1 MRLSV
6 SLDVL
11 LLQVAIAFGLSV
23 WIVCSHSQTPTTPGS
38 PIKGL
43 GAALGVHLA
52 AACAVTM
59 MTGNRLAACAGVV
72 AGLLAFL
79 PLLKSLRRFTMV
91 GRLLLSTQ
99 IELMAVGT
107 AWGVSYVLSLPVS
120 TETHAL
126 MVGGLPLMAITI
138 PLGLLGMI
146 PQWDV
151 LCRYDWRRP
160 RAALQHSSRRTCPK
174 VSLHVPICSEP
185 PDVVIATLEA
195 LARME
200 YPSFE
205 VLVIDNNTHDE
216 WLWRPVEHWCRAD
229 ARFRF
234 FHLESCPG
242 AKAGALNFAL
252 PRTDPDAVIIG
263 LIDSD
268 YQARPTFLSALVG
281 YFEDPRVGFVQSPHD
296 YREWEHS
303 LYQRMCYWEYR
314 VFFSTTMAS
323 WNERGAAITVGTMA
337 LIRRQALEQAGGW
350 SEWCL
355 TEDSELAPRIHALG
369 YTSVYVGETF
379 GRGLIPETFAGYAKQ
394 RRRWTYGPIQELKRH
409 LPMLVP
415 SRLGVQTALTPVQKL
430 FHLHHDL
437 DPLFT
442 GLGLLLLPWGLVLL
456 ASMLVNGER
465 PTLPTVVWV
474 ASAVVALASQAMT
487 WSVQRRAMGCS
498 FVDFLCASIAKC
510 ALAHSIMVS
519 ALRALFGIPLSWQ
532 RTDKFKAQVQ
542 GARRAMTSARV
553 ELALGLTL
561 LTVGVAGLC
570 MGTRGLLLCL
580 FLGVL
585 LQGVGYLT
593 APFVALLAEWDLW
606 RGTTGQSEDIVEEAE
621 AAA

>member
-1 MRLSV
+1 M

-23 WIVCSHSQTPTTPGS
+23 WIVCSHTETPTAPGS

-52 AACAVTM
+52 AAGAVTLI
-59 MTGNRLAACAGVV
+59 TGNWLTACAGAA
-72 AGLLAFL
+72 AGLLTFL
-79 PLLKSLRRFTMV
+79 PLLKGFRRFTMV

-99 IELMAVGT
+99 TALMVVGT
-107 AWGVSYVLSLPVS
+107 AWGLSYVLALHVS
-120 TETHAL
+120 TETHVL
-126 MVGGLPLMAITI
+126 MLGGLPLMAVTI

-151 LCRYDWRRP
+151 LCRHEWRRP
-160 RAALQHSSRRTCPK
+160 RAPLQPSLRGGYPK

-185 PDVVIATLEA
+185 PDIVIATLEA

-200 YPSFE
+200 YPNFE
-205 VLVIDNNTHDE
+205 VLVIDNNTHNE

-252 PRTDPDAVIIG
+252 PQTDPDAAIIG

-268 YQARPTFLSALVG
+268 YQARPTFLAALVG
-281 YFEDPRVGFVQSPHD
+281 YFEDQRVGFVQSPHD

-314 VFFSTTMAS
+314 VFFSTTMPS

-337 LIRRQALEQAGGW
+337 LIRRQALEEAGGW

-409 LPMLVP
+409 LRMFVP
-415 SRLGVQTALTPVQKL
+415 SRLGVKTALTPAQKL

-437 DPLFT
+437 DPLFM
-442 GLGLLLLPWGLVLL
+442 GLGLLLLPWGLMLL
-456 ASMLVNGER
+456 ASLVVHGER
-465 PTLPTVVWV
+465 PTLPTLVWV
-474 ASAVVALASQAMT
+474 ASAVIAVASQAMS
-487 WSVQRRAMGCS
+487 WSVQRRAMRCS
-498 FVDFLCASIAKC
+498 IVDLLCASIAKC
-510 ALAHSIMVS
+510 ALTHSIMVS

-532 RTDKFKAQVQ
+532 RTDKFKVEVQ
-542 GARRAMTSARV
+542 GALRAVTSARV

-561 LTVGVAGLC
+561 LVVGVVGLC
-570 MGTRGLLLCL
+570 AGTRGLLLCL
-580 FLGVL
+580 LLGML

-593 APFVALLAEWDLW
+593 APLVALLAEWDLW
-606 RGTTGQSEDIVEEAE
+606 RGTTGRPEDIGEEAE

>member
-1 MRLSV
+1 V
-6 SLDVL
+6 SLEVL
-11 LLQVAIAFGLSV
+11 LLQVAIAFGLCV
-23 WIVCSHSQTPTTPGS
+23 WIACSRNEAPTAPGS
-38 PIKGL
+38 LVKGL

-59 MTGNRLAACAGVV
+59 ITGNRLTACVGVAAGV
-72 AGLLAFL
+72 LTFL
-79 PLLKSLRRFTMV
+79 TLLKSLRRFTMV

-99 IELMAVGT
+99 IELMVVGT
-107 AWGVSYVLSLPVS
+107 AWGVSYVLSLHVS

-126 MVGGLPLMAITI
+126 MLGGLPLMAVTI

-151 LCRYDWRRP
+151 LCRYEWRRP
-160 RAALQHSSRRTCPK
+160 RAPLQHSSRGGYPR

-200 YPSFE
+200 YPNLE
-205 VLVIDNNTHDE
+205 VLVIDNNTHNE

-234 FHLESCPG
+234 FHLGSCPG

-252 PRTDPDAVIIG
+252 RQTDPDATIIG

-281 YFEDPRVGFVQSPHD
+281 HFEDPRVGFVQSPHD
-296 YREWEHS
+296 YREWDHS

-337 LIRRQALEQAGGW
+337 LIRRQALEEAGGW

-355 TEDSELAPRIHALG
+355 TEDSELAPRIHAVG

-379 GRGLIPETFAGYAKQ
+379 GHGLIPETFAAYAKQ

-409 LPMLVP
+409 LPMFVP
-415 SRLGVQTALTPVQKL
+415 SRLGAQTALTPIQKV

-437 DPLFT
+437 DPLFA
-442 GLGLLLLPWGLVLL
+442 GLGLLLLPWGLMLL
-456 ASMLVNGER
+456 ASLLVSGER
-465 PTLPTVVWV
+465 PTLPTLVWV
-474 ASAVVALASQAMT
+474 ASAVVAVASQAMA
-487 WSVQRRAMGCS
+487 WSVQRRAMRCS
-498 FVDFLCASIAKC
+498 FVDLLCAMTAKC
-510 ALAHSIMVS
+510 ALAHSIRVS

-542 GARRAMTSARV
+542 GVRRAVTSARV

-561 LTVGVAGLC
+561 LTAGVAGLC
-570 MGTRGLLLCL
+570 TGARGLLLGL

-606 RGTTGQSEDIVEEAE
+606 RATIRQSEDTVEEADV
-621 AAA
+621 AA

>member
-1 MRLSV
+1 M
-6 SLDVL
+6 SLDAL
-11 LLQVAIAFGLSV
+11 LLQAAIAFGLCV
-23 WIVCSHSQTPTTPGS
+23 WMVCSRKETPTAPGS
-38 PIKGL
+38 SMKGL

-59 MTGNRLAACAGVV
+59 ITGNRLTACAGFAVGV
-72 AGLLAFL
+72 LTFV
-79 PLLKSLRRFTMV
+79 PLLKSLHRFTMV

-99 IELMAVGT
+99 IELMVVGT
-107 AWGVSYVLSLPVS
+107 AWTLSYVLSLHVS
-120 TETHAL
+120 TTTHAL
-126 MVGGLPLMAITI
+126 MLGGLPLMAVAI

-151 LCRYDWRRP
+151 LCRYEWRRP
-160 RAALQHSSRRTCPK
+160 RAPMQHSSRGGYPK

-185 PDVVIATLEA
+185 PDVVIATLES
-195 LARME
+195 LARLE
-200 YPSFE
+200 YPNFE
-205 VLVIDNNTHDE
+205 VLVIDNNTHNE
-216 WLWRPVEHWCRAD
+216 WLWRPVEHWCHAD

-234 FHLESCPG
+234 FHLDRCPG

-252 PRTDPDAVIIG
+252 RQTASDAAIIG

-281 YFEDPRVGFVQSPHD
+281 HFEDPRVGFVQSPHD
-296 YREWEHS
+296 YRGWEHS
-303 LYQRMCYWEYR
+303 LFQRMCYWEYH

-337 LIRRQALEQAGGW
+337 LIRRRALEEAGSW

-409 LPMLVP
+409 LPMFVP
-415 SRLGVQTALTPVQKL
+415 SRLGAHTALTPTQKV

-442 GLGLLLLPWGLVLL
+442 GLGMLLLPWGLMLL
-456 ASMLVNGER
+456 ASLLVNGER
-465 PTLPTVVWV
+465 PILPTLVWV
-474 ASAVVALASQAMT
+474 ASAVVAVASQAMT
-487 WSVQRRAMGCS
+487 WSVQRRAMRCS
-498 FVDFLCASIAKC
+498 FLDLLCASTAKC
-510 ALAHSIMVS
+510 ALAYSIRVS

-532 RTDKFKAQVQ
+532 RTNKFKAQIQ
-542 GARRAMTSARV
+542 GARRAVTSARV

-570 MGTRGLLLCL
+570 AGPRGLLFWL

-585 LQGVGYLT
+585 LEGVGYLT
-593 APFVALLAEWDLW
+593 APVVALLAEWDLW
-606 RGTTGQSEDIVEEAE
+606 RTTTGQSENIVEEAE

>member
-1 MRLSV
+1 V
-6 SLDVL
+6 TLDAL
-11 LLQVAIAFGLSV
+11 LLQLAIAFGLCV
-23 WIVCSHSQTPTTPGS
+23 WIICSCGETPTAPGS
-38 PIKGL
+38 PLKVL

-59 MTGNRLAACAGVV
+59 LTGNRLTACAGVALGV
-72 AGLLAFL
+72 LTFLTLLRI
-79 PLLKSLRRFTMV
+79 PRRFTFV

-99 IELMAVGT
+99 IELMVVGM
-107 AWGVSYVLSLPVS
+107 AWGVYYVLSLHVS

-126 MVGGLPLMAITI
+126 MLAGLPLMAVTL
-138 PLGLLGMI
+138 PFGLLGMI

-151 LCRYDWRRP
+151 LCRYEWRRP
-160 RAALQHSSRRTCPK
+160 RAPLPHSARSNSPK

-195 LARME
+195 LACLE
-200 YPSFE
+200 YPNFE
-205 VLVIDNNTHDE
+205 VLVIDNNTQNE
-216 WLWRPVEHWCRAD
+216 WLWRPVEHWCRSD
-229 ARFRF
+229 PRFRF
-234 FHLESCPG
+234 FHLDSCPG

-252 PRTDPDAVIIG
+252 PQTDPDATIIG

-268 YQARPTFLSALVG
+268 YQARSTFLVALVG

-296 YREWEHS
+296 YRDWEHS

-337 LIRRQALEQAGGW
+337 LIRRKALEAAGGW

-379 GRGLIPETFAGYAKQ
+379 GRGLIPETFAGYTKQ
-394 RRRWTYGPIQELKRH
+394 RRRWTHGPIQELRRH
-409 LPMLVP
+409 LPMFLP
-415 SRLGVQTALTPVQKL
+415 SWLGARTALTPSQKL

-442 GLGLLLLPWGLVLL
+442 GLGLLLLPWGLLVL
-456 ASMLVNGER
+456 ASMLVHGER
-465 PTLPTVVWV
+465 PVVPTLVWG
-474 ASAVVALASQAMT
+474 ASAVVAIASQAMT
-487 WSVQRRAMGCS
+487 WSVQRRTMRCS
-498 FVDFLCASIAKC
+498 FVDLFCAMFAKC
-510 ALAHSIMVS
+510 ALAYSIRVS
-519 ALRALFGIPLSWQ
+519 ALRALLGIPLSWQ
-532 RTDKFKAQVQ
+532 RTDKFKAHAQGVQ
-542 GARRAMTSARV
+542 RAVTSAHV

-561 LTVGVAGLC
+561 LAVGLTGLHS
-570 MGTRGLLLCL
+570 GAHGLLLCL
-580 FLGVL
+580 SLGL
-585 LQGVGYLT
+585 ILQGVGYLT
-593 APFVALLAEWDLW
+593 APLIALLAEWDLW
-606 RGTTGQSEDIVEEAE
+606 RAVSGESEDMAEDAE

>member
-1 MRLSV
+1 M

-23 WIVCSHSQTPTTPGS
+23 WIVCSHTEAPTAPGS
-38 PIKGL
+38 AMRGV

-52 AACAVTM
+52 AAWAVTII
-59 MTGNRLAACAGVV
+59 TGNRLTACAGVAV
-72 AGLLAFL
+72 GVLTFL
-79 PLLKSLRRFTMV
+79 VLLKSLRRFTMV

-99 IELMAVGT
+99 IELMIVGT
-107 AWGVSYVLSLPVS
+107 AWGVSYVLSLHVS

-126 MVGGLPLMAITI
+126 MVGGLPFMAVTI

-146 PQWDV
+146 PHWDV
-151 LCRYDWRRP
+151 LCRYEWLRP
-160 RAALQHSSRRTCPK
+160 RAPLQFSSHGGYPK

-185 PDVVIATLEA
+185 PDVVIATLET

-200 YPSFE
+200 YPNFE
-205 VLVIDNNTHDE
+205 ILVIDNNTHNE

-234 FHLESCPG
+234 FHLDSCPG

-252 PRTDPDAVIIG
+252 GRTDPDAAIIG

-281 YFEDPRVGFVQSPHD
+281 HFEDPRVGFVQSPHD

-314 VFFSTTMAS
+314 VFFSTTMPS

-337 LIRRQALEQAGGW
+337 LIRRQALEEAGGW

-409 LPMLVP
+409 LRMFVP
-415 SRLGVQTALTPVQKL
+415 SRLGTKTALTPVQKL

-442 GLGLLLLPWGLVLL
+442 GLGLLLLPWGLMLL
-456 ASMLVNGER
+456 ASLLANGER
-465 PTLPTVVWV
+465 PILPMRVWV
-474 ASAVVALASQAMT
+474 ASAVVAVASQAMA
-487 WSVQRRAMGCS
+487 WSVQRRAMRCS
-498 FVDFLCASIAKC
+498 FVDLLGAMTAKC
-510 ALAHSIMVS
+510 ALAHSIRVS
-519 ALRALFGIPLSWQ
+519 ALRALFGVPLSWQ
-532 RTDKFKAQVQ
+532 RTDKFKAHVQ

-570 MGTRGLLLCL
+570 TGTRSLLLCL

-585 LQGVGYLT
+585 LEGVGYLT
-593 APFVALLAEWDLW
+593 APFVALLAEWDL
-606 RGTTGQSEDIVEEAE
+606 RRTTPGQSEEIAEEAE

>member
-1 MRLSV
+1 V

-11 LLQVAIAFGLSV
+11 LLQAAVAFGLSV
-23 WIVCSHSQTPTTPGS
+23 WIVCSRSETPTAPGS

-43 GAALGVHLA
+43 AAALGVHLA
-52 AACAVTM
+52 AACAVILI
-59 MTGNRLAACAGVV
+59 TGNRLTACAGVA
-72 AGLLAFL
+72 AGVLTFV
-79 PLLKSLRRFTMV
+79 PLLKRLRRFTMV

-99 IELMAVGT
+99 IELMVVGT
-107 AWGVSYVLSLPVS
+107 AWGVSYVLSLHVS
-120 TETHAL
+120 TETHVL
-126 MVGGLPLMAITI
+126 MLGGLPLMAVTI
-138 PLGLLGMI
+138 PLTLLGMI

-151 LCRYDWRRP
+151 LCRYEWRRP
-160 RAALQHSSRRTCPK
+160 RAPLPPGSRGGYPK

-200 YPSFE
+200 YPNFE
-205 VLVIDNNTHDE
+205 VLVIDNNTHNE

-252 PRTDPDAVIIG
+252 PRTAHDAAIIG

-268 YQARPTFLSALVG
+268 YQARPSFLSALVG
-281 YFEDPRVGFVQSPHD
+281 HFEDPRVGFVQSPHD

-314 VFFSTTMAS
+314 VFFSTTMPS

-337 LIRRQALEQAGGW
+337 LIRRRALEEAGGW

-409 LPMLVP
+409 LRMFVP
-415 SRLGVQTALTPVQKL
+415 SRLGAKTALTPAQKL

-442 GLGLLLLPWGLVLL
+442 GLGLLLLPWGLTLL
-456 ASMLVNGER
+456 ASLLINGER
-465 PTLPTVVWV
+465 PTLPPLVWA
-474 ASAVVALASQAMT
+474 ASAVVAVASQALT
-487 WSVQRRAMGCS
+487 WSVQRRAMRCS
-498 FVDFLCASIAKC
+498 FVDLLCASIAKG

-542 GARRAMTSARV
+542 GARRAVTSARV

-561 LTVGVAGLC
+561 LTVGAAGLC
-570 MGTRGLLLCL
+570 TGPRGLLLCL

-606 RGTTGQSEDIVEEAE
+606 RGTSGRFEDIGEEAE

>member
-1 MRLSV
+1 M
-6 SLDVL
+6 SLDAL

-23 WIVCSHSQTPTTPGS
+23 WVVCSHNEIPTAPGS
-38 PIKGL
+38 LIKGL
-43 GAALGVHLA
+43 GATGGVHLA

-59 MTGNRLAACAGVV
+59 ITGNRLTAGVGLA
-72 AGLLAFL
+72 AGVLTFLL
-79 PLLKSLRRFTMV
+79 LLKSLRRFTMV

-99 IELMAVGT
+99 IELMVVGT
-107 AWGVSYVLSLPVS
+107 AWGVSYVLSLHVS
-120 TETHAL
+120 TATHAL
-126 MVGGLPLMAITI
+126 MLGGLPLMAVTI

-151 LCRYDWRRP
+151 LCRYEWRRP
-160 RAALQHSSRRTCPK
+160 RAPLQPSSRSGYPK

-185 PDVVIATLEA
+185 PDIVIATLEA

-200 YPSFE
+200 YRNFE
-205 VLVIDNNTHDE
+205 VLVIDNNTHNE

-234 FHLESCPG
+234 FHLDSCPG

-252 PRTDPDAVIIG
+252 RQTDPDAAIIG

-268 YQARPTFLSALVG
+268 YQAQPTFLSALVG
-281 YFEDPRVGFVQSPHD
+281 YFEDPQVGFVQSPHD

-314 VFFSTTMAS
+314 VFFSTTMTS

-337 LIRRQALEQAGGW
+337 LIRRQALQEAGGW

-409 LPMLVP
+409 LPMFMP
-415 SRLGVQTALTPVQKL
+415 ARLGAQTALTPLQKL

-442 GLGLLLLPWGLVLL
+442 GLGLLLLPWGL
-456 ASMLVNGER
+456 MLVASLLVHGER
-465 PTLPTVVWV
+465 PIVPALVWV
-474 ASAVVALASQAMT
+474 ASAVVVVASQVMT
-487 WSVQRRAMGCS
+487 WSVQRRAMRCS
-498 FVDFLCASIAKC
+498 FVDLLCAVIAKC
-510 ALAHSIMVS
+510 SLAHSIRVS

-542 GARRAMTSARV
+542 GARRAVTSARV

-561 LTVGVAGLC
+561 LTVGIAGLC
-570 MGTRGLLLCL
+570 AGTRGLLLCL
-580 FLGVL
+580 FLGL
-585 LQGVGYLT
+585 ILEGVGYLT

-606 RGTTGQSEDIVEEAE
+606 RSISGQSETIVEEAE